1 MKKKIPKS
9 IVVSYR
15 VSPVIIAKAIDG
27 LKQYDKTADIETLS
41 QICKRAMLHGVNY
54 LTQSLPFEPDPKSV
68 IKVYN
73 LTTQGRRKDTSA
85 IEFQIMGSL
94 IKLPKEIN
102 EDRESEEVSL
112 PIVEKKVITDWSIT
126 PDMREAEEID

>member
-9 IVVSYR
+9 IVISYR

-54 LTQSLPFEPDPKSV
+54 LTQSLPFEPDPSSM
-68 IKVYN
+68 IKVYK
-73 LTTQGRRKDTSA
+73 LTSQGRRKDTSA
-85 IEFQIMGSL
+85 MEFQIMGSKL
-94 IKLPKEIN
+94 TLPKAVHE
-102 EDRESEEVSL
+102 EREVEEVSS
-112 PIVEKKVITDWSIT
+112 PIIEKKIITDWSIT
-126 PDMREAEEID
+126 PDMREEE